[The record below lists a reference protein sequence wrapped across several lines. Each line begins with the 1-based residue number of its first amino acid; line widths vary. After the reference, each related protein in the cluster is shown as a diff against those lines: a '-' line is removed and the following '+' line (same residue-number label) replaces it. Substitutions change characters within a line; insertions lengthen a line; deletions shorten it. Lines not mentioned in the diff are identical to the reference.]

1 MVFKISGRH
10 IDEFEWRCMQYA
22 CIKYLLTVSIRYGPI
37 LSSFRINLKIIL
49 KAIYYFSLGLGVTSI
64 IELAQIKKGLLLA
77 LEKNY
82 NLKD

>member
-1 MVFKISGRH
+1 
-10 IDEFEWRCMQYA
+10 MQYA
-22 CIKYLLTVSIRYGPI
+22 CIKYQTTLSIKCGSI

-82 NLKD
+82 SLKD